1 MKALTLLSAAALAV
15 TFSTTAMAGSG
26 NGADGWRKLQD
37 AGNNQYSQSTQTSN
51 QMKGGYA
58 NCPMMNSQ

>member
-1 MKALTLLSAAALAV
+1 MKALTLLSATVLAITV
-15 TFSTTAMAGSG
+15 SSTAMAGSG

-37 AGNNQYSQSTQTSN
+37 AGNNQYSQNTHTAN

-58 NCPMMNSQ
+58 NCPMMNNQ